1 MNMKRILLFLF
12 VLVATFAA
20 KAADDKSLFIKFYD
34 GSKMEFVMSANP
46 EISMANDV
54 MTITS
59 NGTTSTYDLWKVS
72 EFTFGESTGI
82 HNLVVDKD
90 VKFSGNQIVVPEG
103 GARVRIFSVD
113 GKDVSIVPINVSG
126 HSIIDLNSLT
136 KGVYIVNVNGKSVKV
151 SKK

>member
-1 MNMKRILLFLF
+1 MKRILLFLF

-59 NGTTSTYDLWKVS
+59 NGTTSQVISSMYDSSRANLNVHCL
-72 EFTFGESTGI
+72 STCF
-82 HNLVVDKD
+82 LSAPS
-90 VKFSGNQIVVPEG
+90 F
-103 GARVRIFSVD
+103 
-113 GKDVSIVPINVSG
+113 
-126 HSIIDLNSLT
+126 
-136 KGVYIVNVNGKSVKV
+136 
-151 SKK
+151 